1 MRRERKEDKTGERE
15 KKQDEERHRG
25 TRDHAKA
32 RTPRELDETP
42 AKRSGDGAWAQVR
55 LEG

>member
-15 KKQDEERHRG
+15 KKQNEERHRG

-42 AKRSGDGAWAQVR
+42 AKRSGDRAWAQVR